1 MNFKP
6 MADRVLVQQD
16 ASETKTASGFIIPDA
31 SVEKANKGTVVA
43 VGPGKTTKD
52 GQIIAIPV
60 EVNNRVMFAPGA
72 GIKVKVNGKEM
83 LVLKEEELIAVV
95 E

>member
-6 MADRVLVQQD
+6 MADRVLVKQ
-16 ASETKTASGFIIPDA
+16 AEAETKTASGFFIPDA
-31 SVEKANKGTVVA
+31 SVEKANKGTVLA

-52 GQIIAIPV
+52 GVVIPV
-60 EVNNRVMFAPGA
+60 PVNIDDQVMFAPGH
-72 GIKVKVNGKEM
+72 GIKVKVDGQEC
-83 LVLKEEELIAVV
+83 LVLKEDELIAVV